1 MPAIRRDSRKGA
13 KGDMTGAAIQES
25 ERGTMESKDSTR
37 MAWEDLQQWLVKIF
51 EACHLSPSDA
61 GIAARALVKASLRGV
76 DSHGIARTAMYC
88 ERLRRKVA
96 NPNPEISMQR
106 VAQAASLVDGDNG
119 LGLVVGHRAMA
130 EAIAIAR
137 TCGIGLAGVKNSG
150 HYGMGA
156 LYILQAI
163 ESRCVGM
170 AFTNA
175 SPALPVWGGRTKFL
189 GTSPFAAGAPA
200 GLSGPFVLDM
210 ACSVVARGKLKFA
223 AQRGESIP
231 EGLALDRQG
240 RPTTDGAE
248 AFEGVVLPTGGVK
261 GAGLSMLMEVLS
273 GVFTGAA
280 FGGEVRNPFTGLD
293 GPQGTGH
300 FFMAMKADLFMSLE
314 SFETRMQT
322 LTRRVKEQPRAQGFD
337 EILMPGEPET
347 RTEQKRLR
355 QGIPLTPDIV
365 ASLRSEGELAG
376 VPFPAI

>member
-1 MPAIRRDSRKGA
+1 MEADDSV
-13 KGDMTGAAIQES
+13 M
-25 ERGTMESKDSTR
+25 
-37 MAWEDLQQWLVKIF
+37 MAWEDLQQWMVKIF
-51 EACHLSPSDA
+51 ESYDLSPPDA

-76 DSHGIARTAMYC
+76 DSHGVARTAMYC

-96 NPNPEISMQR
+96 NPRPDIRITR
-106 VAQAASLVDGDNG
+106 VARAASLVDGDNG

-130 EAIAIAR
+130 EAVSIAR
-137 TCGIGLAGVKNSG
+137 ESGIGLAGVKNSG

-163 ESRCVGM
+163 ESRCVGL

-200 GLSGPFVLDM
+200 GPSGPFVLDM

-223 AQRGESIP
+223 AQRGQPIP

-248 AFEGVVLPTGGVK
+248 AFEGVVLPMGGVK

-300 FFMAMKADLFMSLE
+300 FFMAIKAGLFMPLE
-314 SFETRMQT
+314 SFEARMRT

-347 RTEQKRLR
+347 RTEQKRLQ
-355 QGIPLTPDIV
+355 QGIPLTPDLI

-376 VPFPAI
+376 VPFPATQTP